1 MKKIIFIFILFNI
14 ISLNLF
20 GKYKHEDFYKTVDLS
35 KCKSAGEMRETLENC
50 HSVGSSFNIF
60 NLRHLQ
66 LAFTISDYIDYYY
79 YTIGAYKYLI
89 DYYNSGDE
97 YTKELMKDIY
107 DVCSN
112 FKLSGVT
119 SYKENKK
126 YTSYEFAA
134 LLFNNSKE
142 YTIDDYMSII
152 NFGYKTNVLSR
163 EYFLNYLRDEDNFFL
178 EGTHYYLRIFP
189 ITIEYKG
196 KTIPK
201 VTDSLTEFYYNFYG
215 TKFKVE
221 KIIIKENDT
230 WTDIYNKYGDTGITR
245 GSDYNLVREI
255 ENYKSNT
262 SNYYESL
269 NDITNTFNDE
279 NNTIFTNF
287 YVYYSNSINYIM
299 ETDRYYI
306 QIYNINDYYRDY
318 YTQIGFGYRISTE
331 EDENYSYKFSNLE
344 SEIKENVNSINDLEI
359 NISRLRGEISGIKY
373 NLEETENE
381 LKKINK
387 NSAFAS
393 SLASSISA
401 YKSAIKNYE
410 ERIKEYKKEIETIL
424 KDIEKLEAEFE
435 KAKKE
440 ALKKWLEYKLQ
451 NERTE
456 YLTIPKE
463 FIGKYFYKVS

>member
-35 KCKSAGEMRETLENC
+35 KCKSAGEMCETLENC

-112 FKLSGVT
+112 FKLSGVISFKEKKEYK
-119 SYKENKK
+119 SYQ
-126 YTSYEFAA
+126 FAA

-163 EYFLNYLRDEDNFFL
+163 EYLLNYLRDDNNFFL

-230 WTDIYNKYGDTGITR
+230 WTDIYNKYGDTGITKS
-245 GSDYNLVREI
+245 SDYRLVSEI
-255 ENYKSNT
+255 ENYKSKT
-262 SNYYESL
+262 SDYYERLNNITNYFNDNYKNKLTNFSVYMDIIKTKDNCHEYYDQFDWIQNIKYGLEEIENGNYYKQLE
-269 NDITNTFNDE
+269 
-279 NNTIFTNF
+279 
-287 YVYYSNSINYIM
+287 
-299 ETDRYYI
+299 
-306 QIYNINDYYRDY
+306 
-318 YTQIGFGYRISTE
+318 
-331 EDENYSYKFSNLE
+331 NLE
-344 SEIKENVNSINDLEI
+344 SKIRENINSIKELQYNIRQLESCNEDNKKSIDLEMY
-359 NISRLRGEISGIKY
+359 NIRTGR
-373 NLEETENE
+373 
-381 LKKINK
+381 INK
-387 NSAFAS
+387 HDGYYY
-393 SLASSISA
+393 IKV
-401 YKSAIKNYE
+401 YKSAIETNKTNISE
-410 ERIKEYKKEIETIL
+410 NEKEIEKRL
-424 KDIEKLEAEFE
+424 KDIENLEAEFE
-435 KAKKE
+435 KSKKE
-440 ALKKWLEYKLQ
+440 PLKKWLEYEVK
-451 NERTE
+451 NERIE
-456 YLTIPKE
+456 YLTIPEE
-463 FIGKYFYKVS
+463 FIGEYFYKVS